1 MAIAG
6 NLKVSNNCIAD
17 LAGYAAL
24 ECYGVVGM
32 ADTDSTDGITRLL
45 PVRRL
50 RKGIDVSLDGD
61 TVVVGLHV
69 VVEQGVN
76 LASVCQN
83 LVDTVKFNLKE
94 IAEIEKSDVQVHIDG
109 MRVS

>member
-6 NLKVSNNCIAD
+6 SLKVSNNCIAD

-32 ADTDSTDGITRLL
+32 ADTDTADGMTRLL

-50 RKGIDVSLDGD
+50 RKGIDVALADD
-61 TVVVGLHV
+61 TISVDLHV
-69 VVEQGVN
+69 IVEQGVN
-76 LASVCQN
+76 LASVSQN
-83 LVDTVKFNLKE
+83 LQDTVKFMLKE
-94 IAEIEKSDVQVHIDG
+94 IAEIENVNVLVHIDG
-109 MRVS
+109 MRIH